1 MPSTHWRR
9 GLVTIA
15 LLGLGA
21 IVVRA
26 GGVADPPAG
35 WRPGVAGVARAD
47 EQDLPAGPIRERHE
61 LMEEIGK
68 QAKAL
73 NGALKA
79 SDTAGVA
86 PPAEAIARLAG
97 RIVKLFPEGST
108 NPKSRAKPEIWQKF
122 DQFEAL
128 AGQLE
133 TSSSALAVAAKAGA
147 DVQAL
152 AAKVMKTCKG
162 CHENFRTPKKDE
174 Q

>member
-1 MPSTHWRR
+1 MLRTGWRR
-9 GLVTIA
+9 GMIAVA
-15 LLGLGA
+15 LLGLGS
-21 IVVRA
+21 IVVTA
-26 GGVADPPAG
+26 GGAADRPAG
-35 WRPGVAGVARAD
+35 WRPVATGVARAD
-47 EQDLPAGPIRERHE
+47 EHDLPAGPIRERHE

-73 NGALKA
+73 NGALK
-79 SDTAGVA
+79 SGDTAGVA
-86 PPAEAIARLAG
+86 PPAEAIARLAP

-108 NPKSRAKPEIWQKF
+108 DPKSRAKPEIWQKF

-133 TSSSALAVAAKAGA
+133 TSSAALAVGAKAGA

-152 AAKVMKTCKG
+152 AAKVMRTCKG

>member
-1 MPSTHWRR
+1 MLA
-9 GLVTIA
+9 LVP
-15 LLGLGA
+15 LGLGLGLGLEWPA
-21 IVVRA
+21 VPSPDA
-26 GGVADPPAG
+26 GEPRAG
-35 WRPGVAGVARAD
+35 WRAAGATGIAWAD

-79 SDTAGVA
+79 GGTAAVA
-86 PPAEAIARLAG
+86 PPAEAIARLAA

-108 NPKSRAKPEIWQKF
+108 HPKSRAKPEIWQKF

-128 AGQLE
+128 AGGLV

-147 DVQAL
+147 DVQSL
-152 AAKVMKTCKG
+152 AAKVTRTCKA
-162 CHENFRTPKKDE
+162 CHENFRTPKKGE
-174 Q
+174 